1 MFKPSP
7 FNMAPQGSN
16 MAPQVGGGFGGGN
29 AFAEGGNA
37 PAFFGGGGFGGG
49 GFGGGGVGGGGFGGG
64 GYGGGFGHQGDGIG
78 PNPNHVVDSDPIT
91 SSGYWGSGGFGGDSF
106 TDNSWTVAEFASTDK
121 SNPFVSDPA
130 TDVASINFCP
140 RDDRADILAA
150 SQWDG
155 SVTIWKLGADMGE
168 SHRYDDM
175 EYSAGKRDTSHEAP
189 VLRTAWGAGGAELFT
204 ASCDHTVRRWA
215 PEAEVSEIVAVHDA
229 PVSYVEPS
237 EDLNALCTGSWDS
250 TVKLWDLRTLGSHG
264 DHHTLD
270 VGEVQRFGFGA
281 SGKSKVI
288 SAAVMQGRDLLVAL
302 SDDDRSLFHYDIRR
316 LGGGSKTDALV
327 SRSVL
332 DGKRSHKNPLHHQ
345 TRVVKSFSKVG
356 WGRGEG
362 WWWCGR
368 GGGGGS
374 E

>member
-1 MFKPSP
+1 MF
-7 FNMAPQGSN
+7 APQPP
-16 MAPQVGGGFGGGN
+16 AFPPPAFGGGN
-29 AFAEGGNA
+29 AGFGGGA
-37 PAFFGGGGFGGG
+37 GGFGGGGFGGG
-49 GFGGGGVGGGGFGGG
+49 GFGGGGFPN
-64 GYGGGFGHQGDGIG
+64 QGDGIG
-78 PNPNHVVDSDPIT
+78 PNPHHVVDSDPIT
-91 SSGYWGSGGFGGDSF
+91 RSGYWSAGGFGGGAAFMDS
-106 TDNSWTVAEFASTDK
+106 SWAVAEFASSGHD
-121 SNPFVSDPA
+121 NPFVSDPA

-140 RDDRADILAA
+140 REDRADVLAA

-155 SVTIWKLGADMGE
+155 SVTIWKLGADMGQ
-168 SHRYDDM
+168 SSNAFGGAPMDTRN
-175 EYSAGKRDTSHEAP
+175 AGKRDTSHEAP

-270 VGEVQRFGFGA
+270 VGEVQRFGA

-302 SDDDRSLFHYDIRR
+302 SDDERSLFHYDIRR

-356 WGRGEG
+356 WR
-362 WWWCGR
+362 R
-368 GGGGGS
+368 GGGGGGGGGVLVVRLGCGGS
-374 E
+374 NSSMYSAQVPHA